1 MGARFVSL
9 AATLA
14 AFLVAFGSSAAQ
26 GDTRSSTSDADPSQ
40 LLGFSVSTS
49 GSERDTLGM
58 WIADVVPGGPADRAR
73 IQQGDRLA
81 EMNGMSLRI
90 SPEDVGR
97 REAEELVAR
106 RFAREIQRIRRGESV
121 RIRVYANGEF
131 RSVTLET
138 RRTAERP
145 LPRRAP
151 APVEDE
157 PPPVVERAP
166 APTLDAV
173 IVALGETQE
182 RLRQLGERERD
193 GRMRDSLAEAER
205 ELVMLQRRVREWQVE
220 MRDPAPR
227 DRRESAGETLRG
239 LRVTVVSEDLAPY
252 FGDEASRGLLVLEA
266 SDRWS
271 PLRAGDVIVRI
282 DDEPAT
288 AETLRSLGD
297 ARRSVTLEVLR
308 RKRLVLV
315 TLDPA
320 RASADFDR

>member
-1 MGARFVSL
+1 MGARFVSI
-9 AATLA
+9 AAMLA
-14 AFLVAFGSSAAQ
+14 AFVVTLGSAAAQ
-26 GDTRSSTSDADPSQ
+26 GDTRSVPGETDPSQ
-40 LLGFSVSTS
+40 MLGFTVSTS

-58 WIADVVPGGPADRAR
+58 WIAAVVPGGPADRAR

-81 EMNGMSLRI
+81 ELNGMSLRI

-106 RFAREIQRIRRGESV
+106 RFAREVQRIRRGESV
-121 RIRVYANGEF
+121 RLRVYANGEF

-151 APVEDE
+151 APVENE
-157 PPPVVERAP
+157 PPPIAERSSG
-166 APTLDAV
+166 PTLDAV
-173 IVALGETQE
+173 LVALGETQE
-182 RLRQLGERERD
+182 QLRQLGERERD
-193 GRMRDSLAEAER
+193 SRLRDSLAEAER

-220 MRDPAPR
+220 MRETGPR
-227 DRRESAGETLRG
+227 DRRESVSEMLRG
-239 LRVTVVSEDLAPY
+239 LRVTVVSEDLVPY

-288 AETLRSLGD
+288 SEALRGMAS
-297 ARRSVTLEVLR
+297 ARRAVTLEVLR
-308 RKRLVLV
+308 RKRLVLM

-320 RASADFDR
+320 RASADVER